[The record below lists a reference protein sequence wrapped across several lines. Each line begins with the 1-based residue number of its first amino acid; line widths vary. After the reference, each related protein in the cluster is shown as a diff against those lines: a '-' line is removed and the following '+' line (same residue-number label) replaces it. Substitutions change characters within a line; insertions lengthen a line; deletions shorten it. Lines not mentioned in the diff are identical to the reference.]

1 MSNNYAIAFSKD
13 SADDLRD
20 IGRYI
25 EQVSGSRLVAG
36 RQLQKIR
43 DAVHGRASTP
53 MRHPIASEGVVSRL
67 NLRRMNVRN
76 YAVFYRVDADSREV
90 FVDRIVYGRRNL
102 GVFGKRYFRNPI
114 TLIENHPMCTDTS
127 RAHQR

>member
-1 MSNNYAIAFSKD
+1 MSNDYAIVFSKD

-25 EQVSGSRLVAG
+25 EQVSGSRWVAG

-53 MRHPIASEGVVSRL
+53 MRHPIASEGAASHL
-67 NLRRMNVRN
+67 NLRRMNVGN
-76 YAVFYRVDADSREV
+76 YTVFYCVNEDSREIL
-90 FVDRIVYGRRNL
+90 VDRIVYGIRSL
-102 GVFGKRYFRNPI
+102 GIPCPCGTRSR
-114 TLIENHPMCTDTS
+114 DTARPRS
-127 RAHQR
+127 S